1 MAPNSDNDQD
11 FTDNSGDEFDTSDE
25 DNDPDVNYEVNH
37 EERRKQAREHI
48 RKTEKFTEES
58 EVEAFLRR
66 YNDIAGKIGAKAGG
80 NLLHTLVEVLD
91 HNGHIKPEG
100 VELLARSLVERRPD
114 VLEDLNTDGHNPV
127 YMAIRYNQDKLVG
140 YMVSACNDT
149 KDNACLNRALSQKA
163 QDGNTCLH
171 AIFQKKPGS
180 GHDSKAK
187 RTSRR
192 FIQRMLIEVASD
204 DALAVQDNSG
214 MTPMHYAVAFDR
226 CTDERTELIELFI
239 DRDLQALQKNRRWQQ
254 RFLDLLND
262 KGRSVYTEHERSR
275 KAQERKHD
283 AKEASRRQDAG
294 ASKQTQVDTAR
305 SAARPAPRDRGR
317 ELRQGAQIEPNRER
331 RNGDADDGLLVD
343 KREEL
348 RRKRKEEEQAKRD
361 TRTPVVEDG
370 RRYDDTDGPM
380 RIGRVGERDVMDRAA
395 ALAQSTKPDGFGDKP
410 SISALRT
417 DTASRFSEPAPNT
430 PIKRSSTARL
440 DSNPEQRNDKET
452 ELLKTAEKSRVST
465 DDIQKK
471 RKRMKELLRNSDTIL
486 LKLKLHYMRTRSAEL
501 AISFLYGNNIDDIQI
516 SFDYDRLPRKMAWNQ
531 FEKRFGANKEKGLR
545 FDSVLQYVAFPRVEV
560 ILSGRKADREEA
572 DIQSGR
578 QVGGMGRKDMRYFFD
593 WLYKKGV
600 RHIIRV
606 SVEDSG
612 DSGERVHSDRAIQEC
627 LEKFVVEQLDWK
639 KTDLD
644 PETILSVS
652 SKVEKRLST
661 FDKQEVKEIVQDRQL
676 RKLFLRWGGSNAVL
690 PGWSEP
696 EGLAKLP
703 LLQEIILFAPP
714 ANKMYDSNAWIQ
726 AKVRDFED
734 RLNANRLAHRE
745 RAQGQSEPG
754 HTAPDRL
761 DVGDMTGWFGEV
773 SVNPSDSD
781 IDDQRTTTSGEVAR
795 FATSTPT
802 KGVNSHRWLVSTV
815 RFAKGM
821 TGFWQ
826 SIVKKFEE
834 SKPTR
839 RTKQEGLE
847 NDVVLALIDDGVDM
861 FNTPQTDNILEGK
874 SFDYHDEKVRP
885 PFSSAKGHGTLM
897 AKMILRVCPMVKIYP
912 IRLKT
917 YDTSEGKSMIDPGYA
932 AQAIQAALD
941 KKATIISMSWTI
953 PMTSIDSKAKQK
965 LHDVLQKAVD
975 RGVLAICSAPDK
987 GKFTE
992 SHYPS
997 GPWGK
1002 RFFRIGAAGADGTV
1016 FQWTPDDDI
1025 TCVVPGVDVDPE
1037 EDFNSA
1043 YDAER
1048 SLPTRIANVGETGS
1062 SVATALAAG
1071 LAAMIIYCVKASVL
1085 IVKTRNHGNSPS
1097 LGNLLQDNA
1106 PEVVAHPEEMKNAFE
1121 SLGKVTPNHFI
1132 QVWEELD
1139 SISDK
1144 LERWSRLDPEAKE
1157 KIEEAFVD
1165 FGLKLYTAATAQK
1178 H

>member
-11 FTDNSGDEFDTSDE
+11 FTDNSGDEYNTSDE
-25 DNDPDVNYEVNH
+25 DNDPDVKYEVNH
-37 EERRKQAREHI
+37 GERRKQARDHI
-48 RKTEKFTEES
+48 KETEKFTEES
-58 EVEAFLRR
+58 EVEAFLKR
-66 YNDIAGKIGAKAGG
+66 YNDITGKIGAKAGG
-80 NLLHTLVEVLD
+80 NLLHTLVEVLE
-91 HNGHIKPEG
+91 HNSHIKPEG
-100 VELLARSLVERRPD
+100 VELLARRLVEIQPEL
-114 VLEDLNTDGHNPV
+114 LEDLNTEGQNPV
-127 YMAIRYNQDKLVG
+127 YMAIRYTHDKLVG
-140 YMVSACNDT
+140 YMVSASEES

-163 QDGNTCLH
+163 QDGSTCLH

-180 GHDSKAK
+180 GHDSKAE
-187 RTSRR
+187 RTARR
-192 FIQRMLIEVASD
+192 LIQRMLIEVASD
-204 DALAVQDNSG
+204 DALAVQDKSG

-239 DRDLQALQKNRRWQQ
+239 NRDLQALQKNRRWQQ
-254 RFLDLLND
+254 TFLDLLNNEG
-262 KGRSVYTEHERSR
+262 KSVYTEHECSR
-275 KAQERKHD
+275 KAYEKKFD

-294 ASKQTQVDTAR
+294 ASKQTQVDAAR

-317 ELRQGAQIEPNRER
+317 ELRQGVQIEPSRER

-380 RIGRVGERDVMDRAA
+380 RIGRVGERDVMDRATT
-395 ALAQSTKPDGFGDKP
+395 LAPSTKPDGFGDKP

-417 DTASRFSEPAPNT
+417 DIAGRFSEPAANT
-430 PIKRSSTARL
+430 PIKRSSTA
-440 DSNPEQRNDKET
+440 Q
-452 ELLKTAEKSRVST
+452 
-465 DDIQKK
+465 
-471 RKRMKELLRNSDTIL
+471 
-486 LKLKLHYMRTRSAEL
+486 
-501 AISFLYGNNIDDIQI
+501 IQI
-516 SFDYDRLPRKMAWNQ
+516 GFDYDRLPRKMPWNQ
-531 FEKRFGANKEKGLR
+531 FEKNFGANKDKGLR
-545 FDSVLQYVAFPRVEV
+545 FDSVLQYVVFPRVEV

-578 QVGGMGRKDMRYFFD
+578 QVGSMGRKDMRYFFD

-600 RHIIRV
+600 RYIIRV

-612 DSGERVHSDRAIQEC
+612 ESGERVHSDRAIQEC

-652 SKVEKRLST
+652 SKVENSVST
-661 FDKQEVKEIVQDRQL
+661 SDKQEAKDIVPGRQL
-676 RKLFLRWGGSNAVL
+676 RKLFLRWGGDGV
-690 PGWSEP
+690 PIDIG
-696 EGLAKLP
+696 
-703 LLQEIILFAPP
+703 
-714 ANKMYDSNAWIQ
+714 KMYDSNAWIQ
-726 AKVRDFED
+726 ARVRDFEN
-734 RLNANRLAHRE
+734 RLNANRLVHRE
-745 RAQGQSEPG
+745 RAQGQFEPG
-754 HTAPDRL
+754 HTAPGRL

-773 SVNPSDSD
+773 SVILGDSD
-781 IDDQRTTTSGEVAR
+781 IDDQRTTTSGEASR

-815 RFAKGM
+815 TFAKGM

-826 SIVKKFEE
+826 TTVKKFED

-839 RTKQEGLE
+839 RTKQEGPE
-847 NDVVLALIDDGVDM
+847 NDVVLALIDDGVDK
-861 FNTPQTDNILEGK
+861 FNTLQTDKILEGK
-874 SFDYHDEKVRP
+874 SFDYHDGKVRP

-975 RGVLAICSAPDK
+975 SGVLMICSAPDK

-1016 FQWTPDDDI
+1016 FQWTPEDDI
-1025 TCVVPGVDVDPE
+1025 TCVVPGVDVDT
-1037 EDFNSA
+1037 EDINSF

-1085 IVKTRNHGNSPS
+1085 IVKMRTHGNSFN
-1097 LGNLLQDNA
+1097 LGNFLQDNA
-1106 PEVVAHPEEMKNAFE
+1106 PEVIAHPEEMKNAFE
-1121 SLGKVTPNHFI
+1121 SLGKVTASHFI
-1132 QVWEELD
+1132 QVWDELD
-1139 SISDK
+1139 SISKK

-1157 KIEEAFVD
+1157 KIEDEFVD
-1165 FGLKLYTAATAQK
+1165 FGMKLYKAATAQK